1 MCVAKYQFKSVL
13 SLTCILK
20 KGVLLSESCILW
32 RKTRKFRIYVNLL
45 DELITPQ
52 EFIPEYIEVVIFCCE
67 VLLGYF
73 KSLDKLHKKL
83 LIIQHFLF
91 FSVFQQAKQIQD
103 WLQPSITPPSGHLVN
118 RKESIGTTPLAKD
131 WLSNLGS
138 TKTKYVC
145 PVMTPISSEDVQ
157 RYHLNQQELFRWG
170 SV

>member
-1 MCVAKYQFKSVL
+1 MLAIIWIVDSGYMWIYWMSSLLLKNSYLSTLRWLFFAAKS
-13 SLTCILK
+13 
-20 KGVLLSESCILW
+20 
-32 RKTRKFRIYVNLL
+32 
-45 DELITPQ
+45 
-52 EFIPEYIEVVIFCCE
+52 
-67 VLLGYF
+67 YF

-157 RYHLNQQELFRWG
+157 RSKSTRILFRWG